1 LRPSWSIAIVA
12 AVAAVAVVGL
22 PGIASARPT
31 ERVAASNA
39 ARGPVARFA
48 ALSGGAG
55 ISLAA
60 ANTGPSLRRAH
71 YTEQEYSASGTAT
84 SYRSAG
90 PLPQDGRYA
99 LTPRSQADY
108 ATRIVVRR
116 PSDPSRFSGTVVVE
130 WLNVSGG
137 LDAAPEYTYVA
148 NELVRRGDAW
158 VGVSAQRIGIDGGTV
173 AVSTPV
179 SAAAGAGK
187 GIRTL
192 DPARYGSL
200 HHPGDAYSYDIYTQ
214 VARALRKP
222 GAGGVLG
229 RLHPRRLLAV
239 GESQSAITLTTYVDG
254 VQPLTHEFDGFL
266 IHSRSGAAA
275 PLGEPDAGID
285 IASSIGGAPTKIRTD
300 NPTPT
305 LMVETETDVL
315 GVLGYYAAR
324 QPDSPRLRTWEM
336 AGTAHA
342 DRFQVGS
349 VGAQLGC
356 PQAINQGQQTFVLR
370 TALHDLDA
378 WTSRGT
384 TPPKAPRFE
393 ISTSTGKPTYVLDA
407 AENVKGGI
415 RTPAVDA
422 PVSMLSGLPTP
433 GASLICLLFGRTVP
447 FTAAQVAHRYP
458 SRAAYVN
465 DYRHATDA
473 AIRAGFVLP
482 ADRAELLRDAS
493 TGAVKP

>member
-1 LRPSWSIAIVA
+1 M
-12 AVAAVAVVGL
+12 AAVAVVAAVGL
-22 PGIASARPT
+22 PGVASARPT
-31 ERVAASNA
+31 ARVAAADA

-60 ANTGPSLRRAH
+60 ANTATVATGLRRAH
-71 YTEQEYSASGTAT
+71 YTEHEYSASGTAT

-90 PLPQDGRYA
+90 PLPQDGRYT
-99 LTPRSQADY
+99 LTPRASADY

-116 PSDPSRFSGTVVVE
+116 PSDPSHFSGTVVVE

-148 NELVRRGDAW
+148 KEVLRRSDVW
-158 VGVSAQRIGIDGGTV
+158 VGVSAQRIGIDGGPV
-173 AVSTPV
+173 AVSTPAGA
-179 SAAAGAGK
+179 SAGAGK

-192 DPARYGSL
+192 DPARYGKL

-229 RLHPRRLLAV
+229 RLHPRTLLAV
-239 GESQSAITLTTYVDG
+239 GESQSAIALTTYVDG

-275 PLGEPDAGID
+275 PLGEPGAGID
-285 IASSIGGAPTKIRTD
+285 IASGIGGAPTKIRTD
-300 NPTPT
+300 NATPT
-305 LMVETETDVL
+305 ILVETETDVL
-315 GVLGYYAAR
+315 GVLGYYPAR
-324 QPDSPRLRTWEM
+324 QPDSPHLRTWEV

-342 DRFQVGS
+342 DQFQVGA
-349 VGAQLGC
+349 VGSQLGC
-356 PQAINQGQQTFVLR
+356 TQAINQGQQTFVLR
-370 TALHDLDA
+370 AALHDLDT
-378 WTSRGT
+378 WVRRGT
-384 TPPKAPRFE
+384 APPKAPRFE

-407 AENVKGGI
+407 VGNVKGGI

-422 PVSMLSGLPTP
+422 PVAVLSGLSSNS
-433 GASLICLLFGRTVP
+433 AIICILFGSTVP
-447 FTAAQVAHRYP
+447 FTAAQLAARYP
-458 SRAAYVN
+458 SRATYLR
-465 DYRHATDA
+465 DYRRATDA

-482 ADRAELLRDAS
+482 ADRAELLHDAS
-493 TGAVKP
+493 PQVFAR